1 MESNPSYDSKPDD
14 EPKLSEEDLKT
25 AASDALNLVGQVT
38 NLLSLIKEDETFVDC
53 SSEQRAS
60 LEFLNN
66 NLSAMWDSQQNG
78 SIAFE
83 DKSSRSSFAG
93 PWTKLATSSP
103 DMICEGGVSFEDLNL
118 FINASFYHDNATI
131 IGRIT
136 EKSQAAK
143 QAKEA
148 AAAAA
153 EAARKAEEAEAL
165 A

>member
-1 MESNPSYDSKPDD
+1 
-14 EPKLSEEDLKT
+14 
-25 AASDALNLVGQVT
+25 
-38 NLLSLIKEDETFVDC
+38 VDC

-83 DKSSRSSFAG
+83 NKSSRSSFVG

-131 IGRIT
+131 VGRIT
-136 EKSQAAK
+136 EKSLAAK
-143 QAKEA
+143 QEKEA

-153 EAARKAEEAEAL
+153 EAARKAEEAEAH